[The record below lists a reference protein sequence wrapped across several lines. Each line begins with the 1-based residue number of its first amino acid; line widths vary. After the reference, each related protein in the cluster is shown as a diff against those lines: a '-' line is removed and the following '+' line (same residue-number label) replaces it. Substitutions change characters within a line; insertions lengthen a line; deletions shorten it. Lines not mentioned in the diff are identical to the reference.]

1 MSELN
6 RKITQNFI
14 MKPEHELRKM
24 VFLLGGADLEMAVIK
39 TILEQYRIEYHT
51 VDGMSWSDAKL
62 SKYSDRLKELTS
74 PDVTVYGIEL
84 ETDMSEPDNYI
95 CIDHHG
101 DVESGPSS
109 LEQVAELI
117 GHELSPKERL
127 VAANDKGFFPE
138 MKKWLERMDDL
149 SKKELTQ
156 ELFDTRNGRSDM
168 DLMLEIRRMD
178 RQSQG
183 VSDEEERQ
191 ADDAVRMAVK
201 GNSLIAVVRTETEH
215 FSPVTDRMYPY
226 HRHRLVVYNGS
237 ELAYYGKD
245 RDLAL
250 NHVLNMEL
258 VKKDQCYKGGGKEGF
273 WGIKK
278 GSLKPEQLEAVANHL
293 MNKYIHESY
302 HIFYYPFTWRLED
315 HSDDDLSSQVDLGQ
329 LWIKKDSGWKRHAK
343 QSEDDLKEIFNEKN
357 YFFKFVHGVLYDDKD
372 ESKPHLMHHYERVV
386 QGTTYELQVKYSDNV
401 DIKYSLK
408 VDAVNLNLYS
418 TGVGLL
424 SFYLHNDDGKCF
436 EGKDER
442 DIDSQDVLRINQF
455 GRRIMPPFYA
465 DIEHRNELAKSIGIK
480 GLPGFEDEQLYEN
493 FGAYTLN
500 DSWKPACF
508 VTALLDDLATNLE
521 TSPVIDDRMYVM
533 SWYKNG
539 DALEQVCK
547 DTVNYEHEDNNHFWY
562 RYIFVDSSD
571 PTCQN
576 GDMRKGLLEQ
586 ATYKR
591 WQDWGSMYG
600 MSRYSLV
607 LLTNEYV
614 PDYLL
619 VYFRTIYAR
628 MVELTLM
635 QRASLLSFSKEVTA
649 VSNLSDFKGTGDRLY
664 GRIKSVYEEYIRF
677 VNQFYYRDVTA
688 QDQGIELYGMLH
700 GVLKMDESVKD
711 LDEDIVELYQ
721 YISMV
726 DDNERN
732 KKADTLNWIMGFFA
746 PASLVAGIWGMNE
759 MCDVCTS
766 GTFWPQMAWIAG
778 VSGLVMLGLWLKNRK
793 TRK

>member
-1 MSELN
+1 MNLEN
-6 RKITQNFI
+6 D
-14 MKPEHELRKM
+14 MMKM
-24 VFLLGGADLEMAVIK
+24 VFLLGGADLEMTAIESLLKQYEIK
-39 TILEQYRIEYHT
+39 YHT
-51 VDGMSWSDAKL
+51 VDGMCWSDAGL
-62 SKYSDRLKELTS
+62 SRYSELLEGLACS
-74 PDVTVYGIEL
+74 DVTVYGVEL
-84 ETDMSEPDNYI
+84 KADMQVPSNYI
-95 CIDHHG
+95 TIDHHG
-101 DVESGPSS
+101 DYESGPSS
-109 LEQVAELI
+109 LEQVAEII
-117 GHELSPKERL
+117 GHELTPKECL
-127 VAANDKGFFPE
+127 VAANDKGYFSE
-138 MKKWLERMDDL
+138 MKRYLESIDGM
-149 SKKELTQ
+149 SKNKLAE
-156 ELFDTRNGRSDM
+156 ELFQSQDKKNDM

-178 RQSQG
+178 RRAQG

-191 ADDAVRMAVK
+191 ADDAVCMAVRK
-201 GNSLIAVVRTETEH
+201 NSLIAVVRTETEH

-226 HRHRLVVYNGS
+226 HRLVVYNGN
-237 ELAYYGKD
+237 ELTYYGKD

-250 NHVLNMEL
+250 NHILNMRL
-258 VKKDQCYKGGGKEGF
+258 VKEDQCYKGGGKEGF
-273 WGIKK
+273 WGVRK
-278 GSLKPEQLEAVANHL
+278 GCLSSEQLEALANVL
-293 MNKYIHESY
+293 MKYIHESY

-315 HSDDDLSSQVDLGQ
+315 HGDDVLSSQVNLGN
-329 LWIKKDSGWKRHAK
+329 LCIKKNSEWKRHRN
-343 QSEDDLKEIFNEKN
+343 QTDDDKIVLFNEKN
-357 YFFKFVHGVLYDDKD
+357 YFFQFVHGVLYDDKND
-372 ESKPHLMHHYERVV
+372 SKPHLMHHYERDV
-386 QGTTYELQVKYSDNV
+386 QDARYELQVRLPETV
-401 DIKYSLK
+401 DIRYSLK

-424 SFYLHNDDGKCF
+424 SFYLHNDNGVCF
-436 EGKDER
+436 EGKDGNWEPR
-442 DIDSQDVLRINQF
+442 RIDSPDVLRINQF

-465 DIEHRNELAKSIGIK
+465 DIEYRGELAKYIEIK
-480 GLPGFEDEQLYEN
+480 GLPGFDDKSLYED
-493 FGAYTLN
+493 FRSYTIN

-508 VTALLDDLATNLE
+508 VTALLEDLATNLE

-539 DALEQVCK
+539 DVLEQVCR
-547 DTVNYEHEDNNHFWY
+547 DTVNYEHGDNNHFWY
-562 RYIFVDSSD
+562 RYVFVDSGD

-576 GDMRKGLLEQ
+576 GDMRKSLLEQ

-591 WQDWGSMYG
+591 WQDCGSMYG

-614 PDYLL
+614 PEYLL
-619 VYFRTIYAR
+619 VYFRTTYAR

-649 VSNLSDFKGTGDRLY
+649 VSNLSDFKGTSDRLY
-664 GRIKSVYEEYIRF
+664 GRIRSVYEEYIRF

-759 MCDVCTS
+759 MCDVYTS
-766 GTFWPQMAWIAG
+766 GTFWPQMALIVG
-778 VSGLVMLGLWLKNRK
+778 VSVFVMLCLWINNRK

>member
-1 MSELN
+1 
-6 RKITQNFI
+6 
-14 MKPEHELRKM
+14 MKPEHNLKKM
-24 VFLLGGADLEMAVIK
+24 VFLLGGADLEMAVIEI
-39 TILEQYRIEYHT
+39 ILDKYGLRYHSI
-51 VDGMSWSDAKL
+51 DGMCWSDARL
-62 SKYSDRLKELTS
+62 SRYSELLEGLTS
-74 PDVTVYGIEL
+74 SDVTVCGVEL
-84 ETDMSEPDNYI
+84 EPDIPVPHDYI
-95 CIDHHG
+95 GIDHHG
-101 DVESGPSS
+101 DAESGPSS

-138 MKKWLERMDDL
+138 MQKCLNDLDER
-149 SKKELTQ
+149 SRKELTE
-156 ELFDTRNGRSDM
+156 ELFQSKEKKDDM
-168 DLMLEIRRMD
+168 DLMQEIRRMD
-178 RQSQG
+178 RLSQG

-201 GNSLIAVVRTETEH
+201 KNSLIAVVRTETEH

-226 HRHRLVVYNGS
+226 HRLVVYNGS
-237 ELAYYGKD
+237 GLAYYGKD
-245 RDLAL
+245 RDLTL
-250 NHVLNMEL
+250 NHVLNAQL
-258 VKKDQCYKGGGKEGF
+258 VKEDQCYKGGGKEGF
-273 WGIKK
+273 WGIRK
-278 GSLKPEQLEAVANHL
+278 GSLSSEQLDALANEL
-293 MNKYIHESY
+293 MNMYSHESY
-302 HIFYYPFTWRLED
+302 HIFYYPFMWRLED
-315 HSDDDLSSQVDLGQ
+315 HSDDVLSAQVDLGQ
-329 LWIKKDSGWKRHAK
+329 LCVKKNSGWKRHAE
-343 QSEDDLKEIFNEKN
+343 QSEDDMKDLFNEKN

-372 ESKPHLMHHYERVV
+372 ESKPHLMHHYERDV
-386 QGTTYELQVKYSDNV
+386 QGATYELQVKLTDTT
-401 DIKYSLK
+401 DARYSLK
-408 VDAVNLNLYS
+408 VDSVNLNLYS

-424 SFYLHNDDGKCF
+424 SFYLHNDDGVCF
-436 EGKDER
+436 EGKDGNWKQR
-442 DIDSQDVLRINQF
+442 MIDSQDVLRINQF

-465 DIEHRNELAKSIGIK
+465 DIERRDELAKSIGIK
-480 GLPGFEDEQLYEN
+480 GLPGLADETCYED
-493 FGAYTLN
+493 FGAYTIN

-562 RYIFVDSSD
+562 RYVFVDSCE

-576 GDMRKGLLEQ
+576 GDMRKALLEQ

-591 WQDWGSMYG
+591 WQDWGSVYG

-619 VYFRTIYAR
+619 VYFRTTYAR

-759 MCDVCTS
+759 MCDVYTS

-778 VSGLVMLGLWLKNRK
+778 VSGLVMLGLWIKNRK